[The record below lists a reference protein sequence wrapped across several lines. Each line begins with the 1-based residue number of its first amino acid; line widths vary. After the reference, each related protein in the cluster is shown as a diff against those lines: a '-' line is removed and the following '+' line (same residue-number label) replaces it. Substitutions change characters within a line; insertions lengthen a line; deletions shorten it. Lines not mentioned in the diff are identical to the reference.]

1 MGIFKPSRVNKREY
15 PGNANVIGPTTVPS
29 FSESTAYCCSS
40 TNVTGSCIGPEPI
53 LGCCGTYCYC
63 PCCDVCCRCLETTC
77 TASVPSG
84 MYGMREQYCARESG
98 AWGSGS
104 TVSCGAEEC
113 VSCSNVGTK
122 NVSGAVGNCYG
133 FYVRCNG
140 AEKIFLANNSTE
152 AFTAW
157 QGTSST
163 SGWTAVSNA
172 NSSLGSHGWCIFNVS
187 QAGASWG
194 GRSYWDT
201 YVCCASNSDPGH
213 YWTHTEF
220 NSTHA
225 RNLNMRFG
233 ATNFFTRNNKTDTN
247 YSRAIRTTS

>member
-29 FSESTAYCCSS
+29 FSESTRYCCSS

-77 TASVPSG
+77 TIISVPSG

-98 AWGSGS
+98 MGIWFN
-104 TVSCGAEEC
+104 CIMWAEEC

-122 NVSGAVGNCYG
+122 NVSLWGTVMDFMLGVMEQKKYSLQTIVLSFHSIC
-133 FYVRCNG
+133 R
-140 AEKIFLANNSTE
+140 
-152 AFTAW
+152 
-157 QGTSST
+157 GTSST
-163 SGWTAVSNA
+163 SGWTAVSNI

-187 QAGASWG
+187 QSAVYSM
-194 GRSYWDT
+194 GRKILL
-201 YVCCASNSDPGH
+201 GH
-213 YWTHTEF
+213 
-220 NSTHA
+220 
-225 RNLNMRFG
+225 LCVLC
-233 ATNFFTRNNKTDTN
+233 K
-247 YSRAIRTTS
+247 